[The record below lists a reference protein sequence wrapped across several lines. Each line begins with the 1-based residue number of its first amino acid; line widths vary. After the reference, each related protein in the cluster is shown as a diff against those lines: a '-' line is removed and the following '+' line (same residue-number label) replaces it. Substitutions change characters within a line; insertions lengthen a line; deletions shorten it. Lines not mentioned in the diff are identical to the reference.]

1 MSNYHDRG
9 IIKWSP
15 FDALSGRDEVLQKLL
30 YELYKTQKAT
40 LSDDETQEMNK
51 TLDKAYKNDKQIAV
65 EYYYDGYTYQTFGK
79 IKKIDATNKTIVLD
93 TLESFNVDD
102 ILDIKIVG

>member
-30 YELYKTQKAT
+30 YELYKTQRAT
-40 LSDDETQEMNK
+40 LSEDETQELNEK
-51 TLDKAYKNDKQIAV
+51 LQEAYQNNKQIAV

-79 IKKIDATNKTIVLD
+79 IKKIDTIKKTITLD
-93 TLESFNVDD
+93 TLECFGVDD
-102 ILDIKIVG
+102 ILEIKIVG

>member
-15 FDALSGRDEVLQKLL
+15 FDALSGRDAVLEKLL

-40 LSDDETQEMNK
+40 ISDDEIEELNNTIKIAIESG
-51 TLDKAYKNDKQIAV
+51 KQIAV
-65 EYYYDGYTYQTFGK
+65 EYYYDGYTHQTFGK
-79 IKKIDATNKTIVLD
+79 IKKIDEINKTILLD
-93 TLESFNVDD
+93 TLELFSVDD
-102 ILDIKIVG
+102 ILDIKIVR

>member
-30 YELYKTQKAT
+30 YELYKTQKVT

-79 IKKIDATNKTIVLD
+79 IKKIDSTNKTIVLD